1 MSPVE
6 SFYVVTGFMLGML
19 VGVGIG
25 AGVFLLLTRLERQ
38 EVEDTLEQCTK
49 ILRDLE
55 YNYSRVEMA
64 RLDDRPLEWYE
75 KLTASEIQKIKDN
88 IDSLYKKLNEK

>member
-19 VGVGIG
+19 AGVGIG

-49 ILRDLE
+49 ILQDLE
-55 YNYSRVEMA
+55 YHYNRVEIA
-64 RLDDRPLEWYE
+64 RSDGKPLEWYE
-75 KLTASEIQKIKDN
+75 KLTKDEIKKIKDD
-88 IDSLYKKLNEK
+88 IDSLYKKLDEK